1 MEYAMTA
8 GRRRMGIGERLRQI
22 LTGLAG
28 VAVTFG
34 LASLLHFVY
43 DWSGEMRFAAIFASV
58 NESVWEHVKILLWPF
73 LLWSFAEYYI
83 LKPDIRRL
91 VVART
96 AGAYVTA
103 ALTICVFYIYT
114 GVLGHPVAWVDIL
127 FAAVWL
133 LVGEIVSLRVLNAR
147 WPAGEYYLISLA
159 ALVLLVVMLLCFT
172 VSPPHIGLFADP
184 NTGLYGLEI
193 MP

>member
-58 NESVWEHVKILLWPF
+58 NESVW
-73 LLWSFAEYYI
+73 S
-83 LKPDIRRL
+83 
-91 VVART
+91 
-96 AGAYVTA
+96 
-103 ALTICVFYIYT
+103 
-114 GVLGHPVAWVDIL
+114 
-127 FAAVWL
+127 
-133 LVGEIVSLRVLNAR
+133 
-147 WPAGEYYLISLA
+147 
-159 ALVLLVVMLLCFT
+159 M
-172 VSPPHIGLFADP
+172 
-184 NTGLYGLEI
+184 
-193 MP
+193 